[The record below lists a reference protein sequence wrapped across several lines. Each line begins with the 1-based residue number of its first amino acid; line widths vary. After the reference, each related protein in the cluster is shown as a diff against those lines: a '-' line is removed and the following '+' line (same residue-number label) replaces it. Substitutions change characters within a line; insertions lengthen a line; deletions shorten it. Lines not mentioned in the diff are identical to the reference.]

1 MIRGGPGSGDGQG
14 FLLRVEERLNVFLPG
29 VSYTRMM
36 PRWFAVL
43 LSLFLAAPLCC
54 CGWHQAL
61 AEAEVSCPM
70 CQESDGSGAEE
81 EGSCLCT
88 RELIQRDVAP
98 KAIKP
103 AGPGSSFAILP
114 ETLVGQ
120 FKLVGLMWS
129 SEERFR
135 VAVRSGGPP
144 RWYLKHRALLC

>member
-1 MIRGGPGSGDGQG
+1 MI
-14 FLLRVEERLNVFLPG
+14 
-29 VSYTRMM
+29 

-54 CGWHQAL
+54 CGWHQVTVQ
-61 AEAEVSCPM
+61 AEVGCPM
-70 CQESDGSGAEE
+70 CQEVDSSGTAD

-88 RELIQRDVAP
+88 RESIQRDVAP

-103 AGPGSSFAILP
+103 AGPGTSFAILP

-120 FKLVGLMWS
+120 FIGVGS
-129 SEERFR
+129 KRPSVERFR
-135 VAVRSGGPP
+135 VVVRRGGPP